1 MMDACINS
9 IMSYLALIISTKDWM
24 EMIGRANKIFCEPQR
39 CGGERVVSMTN
50 YVPAGLWYSVE
61 S

>member
-50 YVPAGLWYSVE
+50 YVPAVL
-61 S
+61 